1 MENGIIEGLDDYLCF
16 CLGDEKFAVNIG
28 HVTKIMEMAKIT
40 RVPHVPD
47 YYKGVINLFGDVLPV
62 IDSRLKFGMEEKP
75 YDKNTCIIVLMLSA
89 EKKPIGVGIII
100 DQVDR
105 VINIPASQI
114 KEPPEVGEKFKN
126 ELVQAIAQ
134 LDDEFVIILNV
145 EKFFS
150 HQELEVI
157 NPTENKIN

>member
-1 MENGIIEGLDDYLCF
+1 MENGIIEGLDDYLSF
-16 CLGDEKFAVNIG
+16 RLGAEKFAVNIG
-28 HVTKIMEMAKIT
+28 HVTKILEMSNIT

-47 YYKGVINLFGDVLPV
+47 YYKGVINLFGEVLPV

-89 EKKPIGVGIII
+89 MKKSAGIGLIVDMVEK
-100 DQVDR
+100 

-134 LDDEFVIILNV
+134 LDDEFIIILNA

-150 HQELEVI
+150 YQELEVI
-157 NPTENKIN
+157 NPIENKIN